1 MNNFAN
7 MMSMLSQIKDNP
19 MSILSKKFNIP
30 QNLNNPNDIIQ
41 HLMNTGQINQSMY
54 NKAANTVQQLQNNP
68 QFQNMFK

>member
-7 MMSMLSQIKDNP
+7 MMSMLSQIKSNP

-41 HLMNTGQINQSMY
+41 HLMNTGQIDQSMY
-54 NKAANTVQQLQNNP
+54 NKAANAVQQLQNNP
-68 QFQNMFK
+68 QFQNLFK